1 MSGSDERKG
10 SEIRTTSRAPPS
22 QRFISTTRG
31 QGENRLS
38 NTTFW
43 LLTLNPSLS
52 FESGRDF
59 QRHLRKR
66 TNFKDLVV
74 CLFAWVLFSQLL
86 ARSTKQL
93 EELTISSPQ
102 GCYPRKLDYFTDPPR
117 KRMQGTAAATRLLFL
132 GRAPH
137 EQSLPQILFMQTQ
150 FPWIY
155 ACSYPWRQIGIRI
168 LGTLVPGFASEVWC
182 FLIKT
187 LPKSGRRNKGGK
199 KSVCQIFFSSWP
211 L

>member
-1 MSGSDERKG
+1 MFLLSPYVWMPALGSHNQTHKWHKLTTELSQRSGRKHPDSNIKHCSFGNRLRFQTQALYLCFMSGSDERKG
-10 SEIRTTSRAPPS
+10 SEIQTTGRAPPS

-66 TNFKDLVV
+66 SNFRDLVV
-74 CLFAWVLFSQLL
+74 CLFAWVLFSRLL

-93 EELTISSPQ
+93 
-102 GCYPRKLDYFTDPPR
+102 
-117 KRMQGTAAATRLLFL
+117 
-132 GRAPH
+132 
-137 EQSLPQILFMQTQ
+137 
-150 FPWIY
+150 
-155 ACSYPWRQIGIRI
+155 
-168 LGTLVPGFASEVWC
+168 
-182 FLIKT
+182 
-187 LPKSGRRNKGGK
+187 
-199 KSVCQIFFSSWP
+199 
-211 L
+211 